1 MGALDLD
8 TRFHIHDGKMTVQ
21 RTQDCTP
28 IAEYAKARSNEG
40 HHGSSEMKLAASIP
54 FVMVEDYCNRNGI
67 EFSEFMNSQEHK
79 KRLLN
84 DPSLSYFRIWPGRV

>member
-1 MGALDLD
+1 MDALDLE
-8 TRFHIHDGKMTVQ
+8 TRFHLHDGKMTVQ

-40 HHGSSEMKLAASIP
+40 YHGSADMKLAASIP
-54 FVMVEDYCNRNGI
+54 FVMVEAYCNQNGI
-67 EFSEFMNSQEHK
+67 EFRDFMNSQEHK

-84 DPSLSYFRIWPGRV
+84 DPTLSHFRIWPGRV

>member
-1 MGALDLD
+1 MGALDLG
-8 TRFHIHDGKMTVQ
+8 TQFHFHDGKMTVQ
-21 RTQDCTP
+21 RTQDCVP

-40 HHGSSEMKLAASIP
+40 HHGSADMKLAASIP
-54 FVMVEDYCNRNGI
+54 FVMVEAYCNQNNI

-84 DPSLSYFRIWPGRV
+84 DPSLSHFRIWPGRV